1 MRKIKVAALLLSGV
15 IAASVLAGC
24 GSIDKNKTAAVFDGQ
39 EIGLGLPNFA
49 ARLQQAQDDDLYA
62 YYFGGSGNVWESDL
76 TGTGVTAEEEVKNA
90 VMDNLFAMYTLE
102 AHMEEYGVELSGEE
116 QEKIDAAAASFL
128 ASNSKE
134 ALAELGADKEIVQE
148 YLRLL
153 TIQQKMRQAI
163 IADVDTNVSDEEAN
177 TSSYSYV
184 RVSKT
189 TYTDAE
195 GKSVEY
201 TDEEVKE
208 LAKTVESF
216 AVEAKESSLEDAAA
230 AHSYTVS
237 TGTFT
242 ADDEVLDEAVLTA
255 LKSLEEGAL
264 SGVIDT
270 ENAYYVVRLDAKTD
284 QAATEATRAGI
295 ISERETKLFED
306 TLSGWQE
313 SHTWEVKKSVW
324 KKVKFDRGFT
334 TIEPASEETEPMT
347 EQAEATEQ

>member
-1 MRKIKVAALLLSGV
+1 MRKTKLTALLLGGV
-15 IAASVLAGC
+15 IAASALAGC
-24 GSIDKNKTAAVFDGQ
+24 GSIDKNEVAAVFDGQ
-39 EIGLGLPNFA
+39 EITLGLPNFA

-62 YYFGGSGNVWESDL
+62 YYFGGSVWESDL
-76 TGTGVTAEEEVKNA
+76 TGTGVTAEEEVKNT

-102 AHMEEYGVELSGEE
+102 AHMEEYGVELSGQE
-116 QEKIDAAAASFL
+116 QEKIDDAAASFL

-134 ALAELGADKEIVQE
+134 ALDELGADKEIVQE

-153 TIQQKMRQAI
+153 TIQRKMHQAI

-177 TSSYSYV
+177 TSAYSYV

-189 TYTDAE
+189 TYTDEE

-201 TDEEVKE
+201 TDEELKE

-216 AVEAKESSLEDAAA
+216 AAEAKESSLEDAAK

-237 TGTFT
+237 KGTFT
-242 ADDEVLDEAVLTA
+242 ADDEILDEAVLTA
-255 LKSLEEGAL
+255 LKSLEEGA
-264 SGVIDT
+264 SSDVIDT

-284 QAATEATRAGI
+284 QAATEAAKAGI
-295 ISERETKLFED
+295 ISERQTKLYED

-334 TIEPASEETEPMT
+334 TIEPVTEETEPVT